1 MKRTLSIALLALI
14 LAGTVAVDA
23 TAAIKRVAARY
34 NVLNFYGGYATP
46 HGEYHELGALPF
58 LDQNDQLVTFDAD
71 LLLDGT
77 YFLGADYGTL
87 YSRYFLV
94 LIGFRYTDHN
104 VNRSLFANA
113 DNLEFN
119 QYDLEFNLNFYPL
132 DLAKSIASPYVGG
145 GLAAGVITKEDPG
158 YETES
163 EIKVAFSLN
172 FGADLKIFESPS
184 GRSFVTLSS
193 MNNYNLLASE
203 DRPKYLNIGAALRYW
218 FR

>member
-1 MKRTLSIALLALI
+1 MKRTLCIALLALL

-46 HGEYHELGALPF
+46 HGEYGQVGFITFVDELDRPVEEDA
-58 LDQNDQLVTFDAD
+58 DQLF
-71 LLLDGT
+71 DGT
-77 YFLGADYGTL
+77 YYFGVDYGTL
-87 YSRYFLV
+87 YSRYALV
-94 LIGFRYTDHN
+94 LIGFRYTEHN
-104 VNRSLFANA
+104 VQDYLREAFE
-113 DNLEFN
+113 EFDYR
-119 QYDLEFNLNFYPL
+119 QYDVELNLNFYPL
-132 DLAKSIASPYVGG
+132 DMRSSFASPYAG
-145 GLAAGVITKEDPG
+145 AGVQAGLLSTSVPG
-158 YETES
+158 YDDES

-193 MNNYNLLASE
+193 MNNYNLFASE
-203 DRPKYLNIGAALRYW
+203 DRPKYLNVGAAVRYW